1 MNEVTIK
8 SDKGAVLFFS
18 LPEEQSAHL
27 AAVHGLD
34 WALVA
39 LDMDNYLRDSLK
51 YDTLT
56 DGTTQVLVFLR
67 DKLHGAMEDHGVN
80 LGMVE

>member
-27 AAVHGLD
+27 AAMHGLD

-39 LDMDNYLRDSLK
+39 LDMDDYLRGRLK

-56 DGTTQVLVFLR
+56 
-67 DKLHGAMEDHGVN
+67 
-80 LGMVE
+80 

>member
-39 LDMDNYLRDSLK
+39 LDMDDYLRGRLK

-56 DGTTQVLVFLR
+56 EDVSKELEHLR
-67 DKLHGAMEDHGVN
+67 DILRELMDNHGVN
-80 LGMVE
+80 LGMIE